1 MIMDTVE
8 AATAL
13 AASLLR
19 SSGPLGRAI
28 RLGAAYAANLQHGTE
43 YAAEVQRVALA
54 LYQQTRSPT

>member
-1 MIMDTVE
+1 MTTDTVE
-8 AATAL
+8 AGTAL

-28 RLGAAYAANLQHGTE
+28 RLGAAYAANLQHGAT

-54 LYQQTRSPT
+54 LYQQANTPS